1 MPITECD
8 DYGVDAKETWMY
20 GDWFYS
26 TDYAIFV
33 HEVKAIERSPP
44 DNLT

>member
-20 GDWFYS
+20 GDRFYS

-33 HEVKAIERSPP
+33 HELKATERSPP